1 MAATP
6 AMTGRST
13 AAAGPPPEALPLRS
27 WRTAVGLTA
36 VAAGAAIVTGA
47 FLPWV
52 EAFAGLLQIP
62 GVRGGNGRILAA
74 NGFLIAAAGLAHAI
88 RGGSLARWMAGI
100 GGFVSLAFSGYLLM
114 RLAGSLRSLGGDS
127 MVIARGGP
135 GLWVIAAG
143 SLAAFTTLFFPPSSQ
158 TTLRRPATGGGIL
171 AWAGDLESAGAR
183 RALQISLGLAWLLD
197 AALQYQPY
205 MFGKSFVTG
214 VLDPSAMGSPALLAN
229 PVLVSGQLIGHHPA
243 AWNAAF
249 ATIQLLLA
257 GGLLWRRTVRAALAG
272 TIVWSLGVWWLGEGL
287 GGIFSGMA
295 SPITGAPGAAILYA
309 LIAALVWPP
318 RTAPAGQ
325 ADRADGTD
333 RADRAGRAD
342 RSARADGA
350 DRGAAPGRG
359 WPAHSEA
366 GQTASVAPGSPLG
379 GRWARLAWLAVWGS
393 AAVLLLQ
400 AANRAP
406 LGLHDTL
413 AGLAV
418 GEPGWIA
425 SIDHS
430 VAAAIGSHGTLV
442 SVLLAVACAAIGG
455 GVLIPA
461 AMRPALAAGIVI
473 ALAIWVAGENFGAIF
488 TGRGTDPN
496 SGPLLI
502 LLAAICWPRGT
513 QQRMVRV

>member
-6 AMTGRST
+6 VMTGQST
-13 AAAGPPPEALPLRS
+13 AAAAPPQRALPLRS

-36 VAAGAAIVTGA
+36 VTAGAAIVTGA

-62 GVRGGNGRILAA
+62 GVRGGNGRVLAA
-74 NGFLIAAAGLAHAI
+74 SGFLIAAAGLAHAI
-88 RGGSLARWMAGI
+88 RGGSLARWLVGI
-100 GGFVSLAFSGYLLM
+100 GGFGSLAFSGYLLM

-158 TTLRRPATGGGIL
+158 TTFRRPAAGGGL
-171 AWAGDLESAGAR
+171 LTWAADLESAGAR
-183 RALQISLGLAWLLD
+183 RRLQISLGLVWLLD

-257 GGLLWRRTVRAALAG
+257 AGLLWRRTVRAALAG
-272 TIVWSLGVWWLGEGL
+272 TIAWSLGVWWLGEGL

-295 SPITGAPGAAILYA
+295 SPITGAPGAALLYA
-309 LIAALVWPP
+309 LIAVLL
-318 RTAPAGQ
+318 
-325 ADRADGTD
+325 
-333 RADRAGRAD
+333 
-342 RSARADGA
+342 
-350 DRGAAPGRG
+350 
-359 WPAHSEA
+359 WPAQSEA
-366 GQTASVAPGSPLG
+366 GQAASVAAGRVPG

-406 LGLHDTL
+406 LGLHDTF
-413 AGLAV
+413 AGLAA

-425 SIDHS
+425 SIDHL
-430 VAAAIGSHGTLV
+430 VAAAIGSHGPLV
-442 SVLLAVACAAIGG
+442 SVLLAVVCAVIGA

-461 AMRPALAAGIVI
+461 AGRPALAAGIVI
-473 ALAIWVAGENFGAIF
+473 ALAIWVAGENFGGMF
-488 TGRGTDPN
+488 TGRGTDPGT
-496 SGPLLI
+496 GPLLI
-502 LLAAICWPRGT
+502 LLAATCWPRGAGAEPA
-513 QQRMVRV
+513 RERIVRV

>member
-6 AMTGRST
+6 VMTGQST
-13 AAAGPPPEALPLRS
+13 AAAAPPQRALPLRS

-36 VAAGAAIVTGA
+36 VTAGAAIVTGA

-62 GVRGGNGRILAA
+62 GVRGGNGRVLAA
-74 NGFLIAAAGLAHAI
+74 SGFLIAAAGLAHAI
-88 RGGSLARWMAGI
+88 RGGSLARWLVGI
-100 GGFVSLAFSGYLLM
+100 GGFGSLAFSGYLLM

-158 TTLRRPATGGGIL
+158 TTFRRPAAGGGL
-171 AWAGDLESAGAR
+171 LTWAADLESTGAR
-183 RALQISLGLAWLLD
+183 RRLQISLGLVWLLD

-257 GGLLWRRTVRAALAG
+257 AGLLWRRTVRAALAG
-272 TIVWSLGVWWLGEGL
+272 TIAWSLGVWWLGEGL

-309 LIAALVWPP
+309 LIAVLL
-318 RTAPAGQ
+318 
-325 ADRADGTD
+325 
-333 RADRAGRAD
+333 
-342 RSARADGA
+342 
-350 DRGAAPGRG
+350 
-359 WPAHSEA
+359 WPAQSEA
-366 GQTASVAPGSPLG
+366 GQAASVAAGRVPG

-406 LGLHDTL
+406 LGLHDTF
-413 AGLAV
+413 AGLAA

-425 SIDHS
+425 SIDHL
-430 VAAAIGSHGTLV
+430 VAAAIGSHGPLV
-442 SVLLAVACAAIGG
+442 SVLLAVVCAVIGA

-461 AMRPALAAGIVI
+461 AGRPALAAGIVI
-473 ALAIWVAGENFGAIF
+473 ALAIWVAGENFGGMF
-488 TGRGTDPN
+488 TGRGTDPGT
-496 SGPLLI
+496 GPLLI
-502 LLAAICWPRGT
+502 LLAATCWPRGAGAEPG
-513 QQRMVRV
+513 RERIVRV

>member
-6 AMTGRST
+6 VMTGQST
-13 AAAGPPPEALPLRS
+13 AAAAPPQRALPLRS

-36 VAAGAAIVTGA
+36 VTAGAAIVTGA

-62 GVRGGNGRILAA
+62 GVRGGNGRVLAA
-74 NGFLIAAAGLAHAI
+74 SGFLIAAAGLAHAI
-88 RGGSLARWMAGI
+88 RGGSLARWLVGI
-100 GGFVSLAFSGYLLM
+100 GGFGSLAFSGYLLM

-158 TTLRRPATGGGIL
+158 TTFRRPAAGGGL
-171 AWAGDLESAGAR
+171 LTWAADLESAGAR
-183 RALQISLGLAWLLD
+183 RRLQISLGLVWLLD

-257 GGLLWRRTVRAALAG
+257 AGLLWRRTVRAALAG
-272 TIVWSLGVWWLGEGL
+272 TIAWSLGVWWLGEGL

-309 LIAALVWPP
+309 LIAVLL
-318 RTAPAGQ
+318 
-325 ADRADGTD
+325 
-333 RADRAGRAD
+333 
-342 RSARADGA
+342 
-350 DRGAAPGRG
+350 
-359 WPAHSEA
+359 WPAQSEA
-366 GQTASVAPGSPLG
+366 GQAASVAAGRVPG

-406 LGLHDTL
+406 LGLHDTF
-413 AGLAV
+413 AGLAA

-425 SIDHS
+425 SIDHL
-430 VAAAIGSHGTLV
+430 VAAAIGSHGPLV
-442 SVLLAVACAAIGG
+442 SVLLAVVCAVIGA

-461 AMRPALAAGIVI
+461 AGRPALAAGIVI
-473 ALAIWVAGENFGAIF
+473 ALAIWVAGENFGGMF
-488 TGRGTDPN
+488 TGRGTDPGT
-496 SGPLLI
+496 GPLLI
-502 LLAAICWPRGT
+502 LLAATCWPRGAGAEPA
-513 QQRMVRV
+513 RERIVRV